1 MVEKVLKEYEPT
13 LEIPE
18 MPKSPEDLLPPQS
31 NCLL

>member
-1 MVEKVLKEYEPT
+1 MVEKVLKEYEHS

-31 NCLL
+31 N